1 MYLEVS
7 LRIFQRGFKTACSHS
22 VSFSGMTESSGTCP
36 SHQHGLRRLQ
46 NNDALTLIKKKMTAE
61 TGLGDGWRVKS
72 LAMQNIEDPSLDSP
86 KILVNAKCG
95 CGGLPVV
102 SEGRDR

>member
-1 MYLEVS
+1 
-7 LRIFQRGFKTACSHS
+7 
-22 VSFSGMTESSGTCP
+22 
-36 SHQHGLRRLQ
+36 
-46 NNDALTLIKKKMTAE
+46 MTAE